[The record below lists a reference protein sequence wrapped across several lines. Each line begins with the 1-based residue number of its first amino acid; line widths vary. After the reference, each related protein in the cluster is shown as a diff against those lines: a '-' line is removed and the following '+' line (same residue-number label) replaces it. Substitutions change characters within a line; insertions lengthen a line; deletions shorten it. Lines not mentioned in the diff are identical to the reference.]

1 MKVIVIGAGIVG
13 ASIAYA
19 LARDGAEVTL
29 IERGSPGGGASHASY
44 AWVNSNSFDEP
55 RYHALRV
62 LSMAAYRELADE
74 LGGGTDAWLHETG
87 SLRVAFTDEQADQVA
102 QRVTAKRAAAYPAE
116 VIDDPATIPAL
127 RNLPRQPKIAARYP
141 TESYVDTTVFIGALL
156 HRFAGYGGTLLRTAV
171 TALGPAGV
179 TTDSAATDSAGTGD
193 GHLDAD
199 RVVVATGADTSL
211 LKDAGFP
218 LEALGPAG
226 ATVITDPLPVPLNG
240 LIHFPDLTV
249 RPDGGGRLLLHALD
263 IDAKIETASPRGSLA
278 LDKESVDEL
287 TERASGYLGVQ
298 ATAADVRLSFR
309 PHPPDGFPVVGPVP
323 GRGSAP
329 GEHGSAPGKHGPA
342 PGKQGAY
349 VVCTHSGVTL
359 AAILARLVSREIRTG
374 TPDPLL
380 APYRPGRI
388 QTP

>member
-29 IERGSPGGGASHASY
+29 VERGAPGGGASHTSY

-55 RYHALRV
+55 KYHALRV
-62 LSMAAYRELADE
+62 LSMAAYRDLADE
-74 LGGGTDAWLHETG
+74 FGGGTGAWLHETG
-87 SLRVAFTDEQADQVA
+87 SLRVAFTDEQAEQVT
-102 QRVTAKRAAAYPAE
+102 QRVTAKRAVGYPAE

-127 RNLPRQPKIAARYP
+127 ANLPRPPKIVARYP

-156 HRFAGYGGTLLRTAV
+156 HRFAGHGGTLLRATV
-171 TALGPAGV
+171 TALDPAGV
-179 TTDSAATDSAGTGD
+179 TTDSADPNSGDSDFAATGD
-193 GHLDAD
+193 RHLDAD
-199 RVVVATGADTSL
+199 RVILATGTDTSL

-226 ATVITDPLPVPLNG
+226 ATVITDPLPVPLDG

-263 IDAKIETASPRGSLA
+263 IDAKIETALPRDCLA

-287 TERASGYLGVQ
+287 TARASGYLGVQ

-323 GRGSAP
+323 G
-329 GEHGSAPGKHGPA
+329 HGSG
-342 PGKQGAY
+342 PGKQGTY

-380 APYRPGRI
+380 APYRPDRI
-388 QTP
+388 QKTMS